1 MNELPIKVLF
11 IDRDGTIIQEPDDF
25 QVDDLRKV
33 KFIPNVISALKE
45 LSQEGYQLVMVSNQD
60 GLGTKS
66 FPEEQFKLCQ
76 EFMLDTL
83 SSEGV
88 TFKEIFICPHFESD
102 NCECRKPKTGLLSEF
117 LTHNNIDTSRS
128 YVIGDRETDM
138 QLAEKMSI
146 AGIKIDPNKAN
157 AWKEIKKEI
166 LSIDRK
172 ITVSRAT
179 NETRITSTVD
189 LSSDHKIDI
198 KTGIGFYDHMLE
210 QFAKHSGISIEIEC
224 EGDLHID
231 EHHTIEDVAITLGD
245 ALNRALSTKA
255 GVERYGFTLPMDDA
269 QCTVALDLSGRPFF
283 KFDGQFNR
291 ENIGGMPTELI
302 VHFFYTLS
310 QNLKANIHIDVTGED
325 DHHKAESCFKCF
337 GRAFSQAIKKSS
349 VSGVPSTKGTL

>member
-1 MNELPIKVLF
+1 M
-11 IDRDGTIIQEPDDF
+11 
-25 QVDDLRKV
+25 
-33 KFIPNVISALKE
+33 
-45 LSQEGYQLVMVSNQD
+45 
-60 GLGTKS
+60 
-66 FPEEQFKLCQ
+66 
-76 EFMLDTL
+76 
-83 SSEGV
+83 
-88 TFKEIFICPHFESD
+88 
-102 NCECRKPKTGLLSEF
+102 
-117 LTHNNIDTSRS
+117 
-128 YVIGDRETDM
+128 IGDRETDM

-255 GVERYGFTLPMDDA
+255 GIERYGFTLPMDDA

>member
-255 GVERYGFTLPMDDA
+255 G
-269 QCTVALDLSGRPFF
+269 
-283 KFDGQFNR
+283 
-291 ENIGGMPTELI
+291 
-302 VHFFYTLS
+302 
-310 QNLKANIHIDVTGED
+310 
-325 DHHKAESCFKCF
+325 
-337 GRAFSQAIKKSS
+337 IKKSF
-349 VSGVPSTKGTL
+349 